1 MVFWVSAGVVLALT
15 AALATRLRLTLIVRP
30 GREILLRLR
39 WGVLTFRLRP
49 RVGAGRP
56 ARPSKRRARSKAPK
70 RAEDRRT
77 DVRAL
82 LGPAR
87 ESAGVL
93 LRGLRVDRFYCHV
106 VAGAGD
112 AAHTALLYGSLHAA
126 LGLAAPLLARVKRP
140 NVTVGLD
147 YSLPHPQT
155 YLLASMSIR
164 PFVLLRTAL
173 HFLRRWLAS
182 PA

>member
-1 MVFWVSAGVVLALT
+1 MVFWVSAGVVLAL
-15 AALATRLRLTLIVRP
+15 ASALTMRLRFTLIVRP

-39 WGVLTFRLRP
+39 WGVLMFRLSP
-49 RVGAGRP
+49 RAVAGRP
-56 ARPSKRRARSKAPK
+56 ARTSKRRAGSSPPK
-70 RAEDRRT
+70 RTADERT
-77 DVRAL
+77 DIRAL

-87 ESAGVL
+87 ESAGIL

-147 YSLPHPQT
+147 YSLPHPQV
-155 YLLASMSIR
+155 YLLASVSIR
-164 PFVLLRTAL
+164 PFALLRTAL
-173 HFLRRWLAS
+173 HFLRRRLAG